1 MVNSNPET
9 VSTDFD
15 VSDKLYFEPI
25 VAEDVLEIIR
35 HENPLG
41 VVVQFGGQTPLKLT
55 DELKENGVNILG
67 TSPDSIDIAEN
78 REKFKSF
85 LSDFNFKQPEN
96 RTASSIAEARESV
109 EELGFPVIVRPS
121 YVLGGRAMELIYT
134 SSDLESYLQKKI
146 QISSKNP
153 LLIEKFLDDA
163 IRWI

>member
-1 MVNSNPET
+1 MAG
-9 VSTDFD
+9 
-15 VSDKLYFEPI
+15 KLQ
-25 VAEDVLEIIR
+25 V
-35 HENPLG
+35 
-41 VVVQFGGQTPLKLT
+41 T

-134 SSDLESYLQKKI
+134 SSDLESYLQKRFKLVQKI
-146 QISSKNP
+146 HFSLKN
-153 LLIEKFLDDA
+153 FLMMRL
-163 IRWI
+163 RWI